1 MEVINLNGF
10 NEPVSAGINGQN
22 VAALYL
28 RLSKEDIDKINE
40 GDDSESIKNQRLLLV
55 EEAAKRGFVVGGIY
69 SDEDYSGTDSSRP
82 EFNRLIE
89 DAKLKKFS
97 AIICKSQSRF
107 TRDMEVSEKYIN
119 RIFPLLGIR
128 FIGVV
133 DHVDTDIKENKKA
146 RQINALINEWYVEDL
161 SENIRSVFKSKMRQ
175 GQYLGAFAAYGYKKD
190 EKDRHKLVVDYEAAS
205 VVKKIF
211 KYCIEGY
218 GVSNICCQLRE
229 EKILTPSAYKES
241 KGLNFKNQNSKKCGS
256 ERFLWSQSTIKRI
269 LSNEVYIGTL
279 IQGREKKLSYK
290 SKKTVVAPKEE
301 WVVIEN
307 NHEPIIPTEDFYKAR
322 EILSLRRKF
331 SKVSDKEHKAYPL
344 AGKVKCQSCGRT
356 MARSGQKG
364 KNGNYFRCGAVGG
377 QLSEKCAD
385 HSVKYQAL
393 EDEIL
398 RALQNNVDDVLND
411 EEDFEYIMLRAMEEK
426 DFSAAELR
434 NCLKNLYGRKDKLNS
449 ALKNCFM
456 DKYSGDIDDVMFL
469 ELKNELKG
477 KMQSVLNEIAAYE
490 NELKVHTE
498 SKNKEKYRD
507 FIKKCCAFAELTN
520 EIAYNFINFVEV
532 GDKDENG
539 VREVVVHWNF

>member
-1 MEVINLNGF
+1 MKGF

-40 GDDSESIKNQRLLLV
+40 GDDSESIKNQRLLLM
-55 EEAAKRGFVVGGIY
+55 EEAAKKGFVVGGIY
-69 SDEDYSGTDSSRP
+69 SDEDYSGTDGSRP

-97 AIICKSQSRF
+97 VIICKSQSRF

-133 DHVDTDIKENKKA
+133 DHVDTDIKGNKKA

-205 VVKKIF
+205 VVRKIF

-218 GVSNICCQLRE
+218 GVSNICRQLRE

-290 SKKTVVAPKEE
+290 SKKTVAAPKEE

-307 NHEPIIPTEDFYKAR
+307 NHEPIIPAEDFYKAR

-364 KNGNYFRCGAVGG
+364 KNGNYLRCGSAGG

-393 EDEIL
+393 EWEIL
-398 RALQNNVDDVLND
+398 RALQNNVDDVLSNK
-411 EEDFEYIMLRAMEEK
+411 EDFEYIMLRAMEEK
-426 DFSAAELR
+426 EFSAAELR
-434 NCLKNLYGRKDKLNS
+434 NRLKNLYGRKDKLNS

-477 KMQSVLNEIAAYE
+477 KMQSVLSEIAVCE
-490 NELKVHTE
+490 NELKVYTA

-507 FIKKCCAFAELTN
+507 FIKKRCGFSELTN